1 MNNELP
7 LVSIIV
13 PVYKV
18 EKYLNQCVESIIN
31 QTYQNLEIILIDD
44 GSPDNC
50 GQLIDDWA
58 KRDERIVALH
68 QKNGGL
74 SAARNTGLDN
84 CHGEWLAFVDSDDYV
99 AKDYIEKM
107 LKAAMRDHTNLV
119 ISHYYEVDEISGEQ
133 INIKHNPA
141 KVYNIDEFWK
151 LYYSPEKKFVPL
163 VVAWDKLYAREI
175 FEERRYAVGLVHE
188 DEEIIFDIVKNARRI
203 SIISNSLYYYRVNRS
218 GSIMA
223 GIHASDKMNQVI
235 LEIKKTRTLK
245 LMHDEIWIGAIGAT
259 DDLIIDAI
267 NSKALFN
274 DAKAREFYSE
284 VIPMAKKNQRILS
297 KHGYKLGEKQRV
309 YLAIPGLICFLKRVK
324 NNFKK
329 IYIAR

>member
-1 MNNELP
+1 MNTELP
-7 LVSIIV
+7 LVSVIV

-18 EKYLNQCVESIIN
+18 EDYLNQCVQSILD
-31 QTYQNLEIILIDD
+31 QTYHNLEIILIDD

-58 KRDERIVALH
+58 KKDKRIVALH

-74 SAARNTGLDN
+74 AAARNTGLDN

-151 LYYSPEKKFVPL
+151 LYLYHSPAL
-163 VVAWDKLYAREI
+163 VVAWNKLYAREV

-188 DEEIIFDIVKNARRI
+188 DEEIIFDVVKNAHRI
-203 SIISNSLYYYRVNRS
+203 SIISDNLYYYRVNRS

-223 GIHASDKMNQVI
+223 NINASSEIDQAI
-235 LEIKKTRTLK
+235 LEIKKTRAAD
-245 LMHDEIWIGAIGAT
+245 LMHNEFWDEALLAT
-259 DDLIIDAI
+259 EDLLNSVINAKVKNNSEKTRII
-267 NSKALFN
+267 
-274 DAKAREFYSE
+274 YSQFMLI
-284 VIPMAKKNQRILS
+284 VKQNRRILNQ
-297 KHGYKLGEKQRV
+297 HGYKFDWKHRI
-309 YLAIPGLICFLKRVK
+309 YFAIPGLIYYLKWVRLGA
-324 NNFKK
+324 KK
-329 IYIAR
+329 ILQR

>member
-50 GQLIDDWA
+50 GQLIDGWA

-119 ISHYYEVDEISGEQ
+119 ISHYSEIDEISGEQ
-133 INIKHNPA
+133 IDIKHNPA
-141 KVYNIDEFWK
+141 KVYNINEFWK
-151 LYYSPEKKFVPL
+151 QYYSPEGNFVPL
-163 VVAWDKLYAREI
+163 VVAWNKLYAHEI
-175 FEERRYAVGLVHE
+175 FETRRYAVGLVHE
-188 DEEIIFDIVKNARRI
+188 DEEIIFDVIKKARHI
-203 SIISNSLYYYRVNRS
+203 SVIPDDLYYYRINRS
-218 GSIMA
+218 GSIMDN
-223 GIHASDKMNQVI
+223 IKTSDQIDQTI
-235 LEIKKTRTLK
+235 LEIKKTRTKNLMQEK
-245 LMHDEIWIGAIGAT
+245 LWDGALVAT
-259 DDLIIDAI
+259 EDLMLEAI
-267 NSKALFN
+267 NIRSTIN
-274 DAKAREFYSE
+274 SDIARAFYSE
-284 VIPMAKKNQRILS
+284 IIPIAKQNQRILRQ
-297 KHGYKLGEKQRV
+297 HGYKFGWKQRI
-309 YLAIPGLICFLKRVK
+309 YLRTPALVCCLKRIKHDIK
-324 NNFKK
+324 NLF
-329 IYIAR
+329 

>member
-1 MNNELP
+1 MNNKLP
-7 LVSIIV
+7 LVSVIV

-18 EKYLNQCVESIIN
+18 EYHLNQCVKSIID
-31 QTYQNLEIILIDD
+31 QTYRNLEIILIDD

-58 KRDERIVALH
+58 KKDKRIVALH

-151 LYYSPEKKFVPL
+151 LWYSPEGNYVPL
-163 VVAWDKLYAREI
+163 VVAWDKLYAREV

-188 DEEIIFDIVKNARRI
+188 DEEIIFDVVKNVHRI
-203 SIISNSLYYYRVNRS
+203 SVISDNLYYYRVNRS

-223 GIHASDKMNQVI
+223 NINASSEIDQAI
-235 LEIKKTRTLK
+235 LEIKKTRAAD
-245 LMHDEIWIGAIGAT
+245 LMHNEFWDGALLAT
-259 DDLIIDAI
+259 EDLLTSVI
-267 NSKALFN
+267 NAKVKNNSEKTRTIYSKFMLIVKQN
-274 DAKAREFYSE
+274 R
-284 VIPMAKKNQRILS
+284 RILNQ
-297 KHGYKLGEKQRV
+297 HGYKFDRKHRI
-309 YLAIPGLICFLKRVK
+309 YFAIPGLIYYLKRVRLSA
-324 NNFKK
+324 KK
-329 IYIAR
+329 ILQR